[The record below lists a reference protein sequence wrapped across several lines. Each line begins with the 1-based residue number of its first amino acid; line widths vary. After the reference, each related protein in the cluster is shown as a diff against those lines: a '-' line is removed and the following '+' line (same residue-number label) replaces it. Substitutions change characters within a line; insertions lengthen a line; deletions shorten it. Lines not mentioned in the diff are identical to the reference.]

1 MADISIKDMFDAG
14 VHYGHQSRYWNPKMQ
29 PYIYT
34 THKKLHIINLEK
46 TADSFNKALKFIEE
60 LVSQNSKILFVGT
73 KRAARDIIMKYAKE
87 SNMPYVNNRWLG
99 GMLTNFNT
107 VKKSIS
113 KLDDLKKQLDM
124 EHTNNLTKKES
135 LKIKKLIAKLNKNL
149 EGIKDLDKTPDALF
163 VVDTRYERIAILEAK
178 KLNIPVIA
186 LVDSNN
192 SYEGVDYMI
201 PANDDSMKSI
211 ELFIKSISEKISNTE
226 KKIIK
231 TASKPNITNQHAATK
246 KSVKRKQV
254 IKVEPKSDKT
264 TASNRKKQKK
274 VENIQTEVKK
284 K

>member
-1 MADISIKDMFDAG
+1 MFDAG

-46 TADSFNKALKFIEE
+46 TADNFNKALKFIED
-60 LVSQNSKILFVGT
+60 LVSKNSKILFVGT

-113 KLDDLKKQLDM
+113 KLEDLQKQLDM

-163 VVDTRYERIAILEAK
+163 VVDTRYERIAILEAN

-211 ELFIKSISEKISNTE
+211 ELFIKSISEKISNTA

-231 TASKPNITNQHAATK
+231 TGSNQTITNQHAAAK

-264 TASNRKKQKK
+264 AASNRKKQKK
-274 VENIQTEVKK
+274 VENTQTEVKK
-284 K
+284 T

>member
-1 MADISIKDMFDAG
+1 MFDAG

-46 TADSFNKALKFIEE
+46 TADNFNKALKFIED
-60 LVSQNSKILFVGT
+60 LVSKNSKILFVGT

-113 KLDDLKKQLDM
+113 KLEDLQKQLDM

-163 VVDTRYERIAILEAK
+163 VVDTRYERIAILEAN

-211 ELFIKSISEKISNTE
+211 ELFIKSISEKISNTA

-231 TASKPNITNQHAATK
+231 TASKPTIANQHAASK

-264 TASNRKKQKK
+264 AASNRKKQKK
-274 VENIQTEVKK
+274 VENIQT
-284 K
+284 

>member
-1 MADISIKDMFDAG
+1 MFDAG

-46 TADSFNKALKFIEE
+46 TADSFNKAIKFIEE

-113 KLDDLKKQLDM
+113 KLDDLQKQLDM

-163 VVDTRYERIAILEAK
+163 VVDTRYERIAILEAN

-211 ELFIKSISEKISNTE
+211 ELFIKSISEKISNTA

>member
-1 MADISIKDMFDAG
+1 MFDAG

-211 ELFIKSISEKISNTE
+211 ELFIKSISEKISNTA

>member
-231 TASKPNITNQHAATK
+231 TASKPNITNQHATTK

-254 IKVEPKSDKT
+254 IKVEPKSDRT

>member
-149 EGIKDLDKTPDALF
+149 EGTKDLDKTPDALF
-163 VVDTRYERIAILEAK
+163 VVDTRYERIAILEAN

-211 ELFIKSISEKISNTE
+211 ELFIKSISEKISNTA

>member
-1 MADISIKDMFDAG
+1 MADISIKEMFEAG
-14 VHYGHQSRYWNPKMQ
+14 VHFGHQSKYWNPKMQ

-46 TADSFNKALKFIEE
+46 TADSFSKALGYITE
-60 LVSQNSKILFVGT
+60 LASKNSKILFVGT
-73 KRAARDIIMKYAKE
+73 KRAAKEIIVKYAKE
-87 SNMPYVNNRWLG
+87 AKMPYVNNRWLG

-113 KLDDLKKQLDM
+113 KLDSLKKQLDL

-163 VVDTRYERIAILEAK
+163 VVDTRYERIAIQEAN

-192 SYEGVDYMI
+192 SYDGVDYMI

-211 ELFIKSISEKISNTE
+211 ELFIRLISEKIANTT
-226 KKIIK
+226 KNIVKVP
-231 TASKPNITNQHAATK
+231 SKSATSDKSAANK
-246 KSVKRKQV
+246 KSVKKKQV
-254 IKVEPKSDKT
+254 VKVDAKAKQS
-264 TASNRKKQKK
+264 TAPHRKKQKK
-274 VENIQTEVKK
+274 VDNVQSEEKK
-284 K
+284 T

>member
-1 MADISIKDMFDAG
+1 VADISIKDMFDAG

-113 KLDDLKKQLDM
+113 KLEDLQKQLDM

-163 VVDTRYERIAILEAK
+163 VVDTRYERIAILEAN

-231 TASKPNITNQHAATK
+231 TASKPTTTNQYAAAK
-246 KSVKRKQV
+246 KSVKRKQI

-264 TASNRKKQKK
+264 AASNRKKQKK
-274 VENIQTEVKK
+274 VENTQTEVKK

>member
-1 MADISIKDMFDAG
+1 MFDAG

-46 TADSFNKALKFIEE
+46 TADSFNKALKFIED
-60 LVSQNSKILFVGT
+60 LVSKNSKILFVGT

-113 KLDDLKKQLDM
+113 KLEDLQKQLDM

-163 VVDTRYERIAILEAK
+163 VVDTRYERIAILEAN

-211 ELFIKSISEKISNTE
+211 ELFIKSISETISNTA
-226 KKIIK
+226 KKIVK
-231 TASKPNITNQHAATK
+231 TASKPTIANQHAASK

-264 TASNRKKQKK
+264 AASNRKKQKK
-274 VENIQTEVKK
+274 VENTQTEVKK

>member
-1 MADISIKDMFDAG
+1 MFDAG

-46 TADSFNKALKFIEE
+46 TADSFNKAIKFIEE

-163 VVDTRYERIAILEAK
+163 VVDTRYERIAILEAN

-211 ELFIKSISEKISNTE
+211 ELFIKSISEKISNTA

-246 KSVKRKQV
+246 KSVKRKQI